1 VADLVV
7 YSKEFRLLRQRG
19 QQSQAERH
27 GWALSQFSIFPPK
40 PYRWVPEML
49 EISKTLGTTGMTP
62 KMFQG
67 AADIYRFVAGTAIG
81 EWKV

>member
-1 VADLVV
+1 MADLVV

-27 GWALSQFSIFPPK
+27 GLGAQPIFD
-40 PYRWVPEML
+40 L
-49 EISKTLGTTGMTP
+49 TTGMTP